1 MCHAVGDGMGTCGE
15 DGVEGGDFMP
25 NWYSDWQRQPTGNGR
40 PRDPAVGE
48 KILGAALELLA
59 ERGFKGTTV
68 RAVAARAGVGAAA
81 IYRRHENREEMM
93 LAAIDESVGVREVEN
108 TGNTEMDL
116 VSMLE
121 VVRDSVHSGPGIR
134 VLSAVLMESEE
145 HSELLATY
153 RRRSVWPRRKLIR
166 SVLERAIR
174 RGEIRDDLD
183 LDAAVDMLWGSTFA
197 RFVTGSSSPVG
208 TVGSVVKTLLDGLK
222 RSERVSKFEMGYETV
237 Q

>member
-1 MCHAVGDGMGTCGE
+1 
-15 DGVEGGDFMP
+15 MP
-25 NWYSDWQRQPTGNGR
+25 NWYSDWARRSTGTGR
-40 PRDPAVGE
+40 PRDPSVDE
-48 KILGAALELLA
+48 KILGAALEILA
-59 ERGFKGTTV
+59 ERGFRSASL
-68 RAVAARAGVGAAA
+68 RAVAARAGVGTSA

-93 LAAIDESVGVREVEN
+93 LAAIDSLVGVRQFEN
-108 TGNTEMDL
+108 TGKTEMDL
-116 VSMLE
+116 ISMLE

-174 RGEIRDDLD
+174 RGEIRQDIDLE
-183 LDAAVDMLWGSTFA
+183 AAVDMLWGSAFA
-197 RFVTGSSSPVG
+197 RFVTGSNSPVG
-208 TVGSVVKTLLDGLK
+208 TVGAVVQTVLKGLQ
-222 RSERVSKFEMGYETV
+222 RSGVASQVEMGYETV